1 MKILVL
7 GSRGN
12 IGSFI
17 TRSLSENH
25 QVIGLNM
32 DLLDIRDKDKVIL
45 TMTRLCPDFIVQAS
59 GISDIDFCE
68 NNETESYETNALGTL
83 NIASTCN
90 LLNIP
95 IVYISSG
102 YVYGDYTENHAY
114 NEEDICNPINMY
126 GKSKLAGEK
135 LIQTICKKYFIL
147 RTSWCFGGSKCYV
160 KKILQN
166 KNSSIFMSSTDVV
179 NPTYLKDLTFA
190 INKLIATDSYGIYNC
205 VNNGSV
211 PKNEFISLVFHT
223 IGIKK
228 DILPIPED
236 TKKIIAPRPTY
247 CNLDICKIET
257 TLNIKMPS
265 WEESLN
271 NYLTK
276 ICL

>member
-32 DLLDIRDKDKVIL
+32 ELLDIRDKDKVIL
-45 TMTRLCPDFIVQAS
+45 TISKLLPDIIVQAS
-59 GISDIDFCE
+59 GISDVDFCE

-102 YVYGDYTENHAY
+102 YVYGDCNENHCY
-114 NEEDICNPINMY
+114 NEEDACNPVNMY
-126 GKSKLAGEK
+126 GKSKLAGEQ

-160 KKILQN
+160 KKILEN

-190 INKLIATDSYGIYNC
+190 TNKLIATDSYGIYNC
-205 VNNGSV
+205 VNHGAV
-211 PKNEFISLVFHT
+211 PKNVFISSVFNA

-228 DILPIPED
+228 EILPIPED

-247 CNLDICKIET
+247 CNLDICKLET
-257 TLNIKMPS
+257 KLNIKMPS

-276 ICL
+276 VCL